1 VATAPTNPPVSSS
14 PAAALPPPTGEDS
27 RRYRRARAGQSL
39 REIAASEGVSIES
52 VEQSILRVRV
62 DNDRYSANDTGLAVR
77 RLFER
82 LLPSIECSLDQALAA
97 TKMVGRKVLTVDT
110 ETGRT
115 TTLDETSE
123 VADHDTRLRAVAET
137 RALVSV
143 VQPRDPAVQIT
154 STTTTNTQHN
164 TLNAGLPGPTTPGL
178 TSPEAI
184 IRTIQAQRVAAGA
197 LTARSADSADPPV
210 PTAIATIIEGDVM
223 PRVGRLT
230 ADEDDEIEDGED
242 AEDEDE
248 EEEEEGD
255 EDDDDDDAADDD
267 ADSEED

>member
-1 VATAPTNPPVSSS
+1 VATAPTNPPA
-14 PAAALPPPTGEDS
+14 PGPPDLPLAAPLPPPTGEDS

-39 REIAASEGVSIES
+39 TDIAAAEGVSVES

-97 TKMVGRKVLTVDT
+97 TKTVGKKVISINQATG
-110 ETGRT
+110 ETSV
-115 TTLDETSE
+115 LDETSE
-123 VADHDTRLRAVAET
+123 VADHETRLRAVAET

-143 VQPRDPAVQIT
+143 VQPRDPAVQIN

-164 TLNAGLPGPTTPGL
+164 TLNAGLPVPGQPGL

-197 LTARSADSADPPV
+197 LTAGSGG
-210 PTAIATIIEGDVM
+210 TATTIVTIPATIEGDSM
-223 PRVGRLT
+223 PRHILNADDLDLE
-230 ADEDDEIEDGED
+230 ADEIDDD
-242 AEDEDE
+242 AELDAD
-248 EEEEEGD
+248 GDGGGSDD
-255 EDDDDDDAADDD
+255 EDDDDDD
-267 ADSEED
+267 DSDEED